1 MLSVLTGEWTGIE
14 KEGFQHPR
22 MDGAIPLQAITV
34 HKNLS
39 PFTDLKNKAGF
50 QCNFWNSGGKKIRKE
65 KKNKTNFSFGLQIY

>member
-1 MLSVLTGEWTGIE
+1 
-14 KEGFQHPR
+14 

-65 KKNKTNFSFGLQIY
+65 KKNKTNFSFGLQIYYINVFLCGFQ

>member
-1 MLSVLTGEWTGIE
+1 
-14 KEGFQHPR
+14 